1 MQDHAKHGLIK
12 QFALHWPRNIENLE
26 EIEDVAGHKSGNAAL
41 PRLAPGRSGRRV

>member
-26 EIEDVAGHKSGNAAL
+26 EIEDVVRKCCAAAL
-41 PRLAPGRSGRRV
+41 GSWPKWTARVT